1 MNYHINT
8 ILVWDSFKKKDE
20 CPICLIEND
29 IEKKI
34 VSQYLNEA
42 VMEDEYRNDVN
53 KYGFCKTHF
62 KSLYSG
68 ENKLGLALQT
78 DTRLKYLM
86 KSLKITD
93 NLKEA
98 SKISENIKKELSSCI
113 ICKSIEFE
121 MKRYFETIPKMYK
134 NEKEFEEIFK
144 SSKGFCLE
152 HFARLLDTAKFA
164 GAETK
169 EYLTVLTTLE
179 NQNTQRLEKELLFF
193 TEKFDYRNSEK
204 SWGTS
209 EDALPRSINKIHGNI
224 INKDK

>member
-20 CPICLIEND
+20 CPLCLIESA
-29 IEKKI
+29 IEKQI

-42 VMEDEYRNDVN
+42 VMEDDYRIDVN

-62 KSLYSG
+62 KNLYDG

-78 DTRLKYLM
+78 DTRLKHLT
-86 KSLKITD
+86 KLLKNTD
-93 NLKEA
+93 NIKEA
-98 SKISENIKKELSSCI
+98 VKISQSIKKELSTCI
-113 ICKSIEFE
+113 VCKVVEFD
-121 MKRYFETIPKMYK
+121 MSRYFETIPKMYN
-134 NEKEFEEIFK
+134 NEKEFADLFK
-144 SSKGFCLE
+144 KSKGFCLK

-164 GAETK
+164 AGGTK
-169 EYLTVLTTLE
+169 EYLKDLTLIEKE
-179 NQNTQRLEKELLFF
+179 NIERLEKELLFF

-209 EDALPRSINKIHGNI
+209 EDALPRSINKIHGNT